1 MMRWLSIPLSL
12 SASSIRTPKMAPVDP
27 VMPMMRRRITILALQ
42 SREPKRTSPRFRK
55 GYQQMVALATIA
67 SGRPALSAESALE
80 QMAEPLLRDPALLGA
95 GRAHLR
101 ELVAPVPGAA
111 GVDDR
116 SAVGE
121 VTGRLALGLDARIER
136 RRPGVADDVDRGG
149 RVRAREQGP
158 HQLLEIGDV
167 DVVVDHDH
175 VSPAIGTDM
184 AHGGDMAGLL
194 GMAGIALVDRDRE
207 QQPRV
212 ADLMRPSR
220 GDARHARLLDVLAQQ
235 AGSHHRAIAADLVRR
250 PLRDAAQQDR
260 IVAIIDR
267 LDVEHGLGPQIAGV
281 IAGPF
286 RERALDA
293 LVAGLDEDLYD
304 DLGVGRDRQ
313 AGDGAVDDLDRLA
326 ADAADDLVFADAVGH
341 FAAGHQ
347 EGHGIAA
354 ADHGDRHA
362 LAARLVLVAHLAA
375 MLSGRDVETRGPG
388 VMDHH
393 AIGPA
398 VDPALVGIAGDVEAA
413 GADIAAAVAGVPFR
427 RGKAGDVD
435 VVAGHHVLEDR
446 TVVDVFGRDAR
457 HRPHEAG
464 AKTFAELQLAE
475 AGREAERHVLALAA
489 EEVDQHA
496 AARDRPWH
504 IVEDEAG
511 RAVVVHR
518 DAGPHADI
526 LLPRQPAHLLDL
538 AEPARLVEPLPQ
550 VVIDQVRLRI
560 GGAVGGR
567 ADPIADDPIAVGVG
581 LRRHETSWSGTRRH
595 VVACETRCCLQ
606 EAIPRASL
614 HTRLQARIP
623 QVCPPAALPS
633 WSRSGRETCF
643 GSAAAG
649 PCRASPR

>member
-1 MMRWLSIPLSL
+1 
-12 SASSIRTPKMAPVDP
+12 
-27 VMPMMRRRITILALQ
+27 
-42 SREPKRTSPRFRK
+42 
-55 GYQQMVALATIA
+55 MVALATIA
-67 SGRPALSAESALE
+67 DRPPGLPAGSAPE
-80 QMAEPLLRDPALLGA
+80 QMAEPLLREPALLRA

-116 SAVGE
+116 PAVGE
-121 VTGRLALGLDARIER
+121 VAGRLALRLDAGIER

-149 RVRAREQGP
+149 GVRAREQGP
-158 HQLLEIGDV
+158 YQLLEIGDV

-207 QQPRV
+207 QEPRV
-212 ADLMRPSR
+212 ADLVRPGG
-220 GDARHARLLDVLAQQ
+220 GDARHARLLDILAQQ
-235 AGSHHRAIAADLVRR
+235 ARADHGAIAADLVR
-250 PLRDAAQQDR
+250 PALRHAAPQDR

-267 LDVEHGLGPQIAGV
+267 LDVEHGLGSEVAGV

-293 LVAGLDEDLYD
+293 LVARLDEALDD
-304 DLGVGRDRQ
+304 DLGIGRDRQ

-326 ADAADDLVFADAVGH
+326 ADAADDLVFADAVRH
-341 FAAGHQ
+341 LAAGHQ

-375 MLSGRDVETRGPG
+375 MLAGRDVETRGPG
-388 VMDHH
+388 VVDHH

-398 VDPALVGIAGDVEAA
+398 VDPAFVGIAGDVEAA

-446 TVVDVFGRDAR
+446 TVVDVFRRDAR
-457 HRPHEAG
+457 HRPHETG
-464 AKTFAELQLAE
+464 AEAFAELELAE
-475 AGREAERHVLALAA
+475 TGRKAERHVLALAA

-496 AARDRPWH
+496 AARDRPGH
-504 IVEDEAG
+504 VVEDEARRG
-511 RAVVVHR
+511 VVVHR
-518 DAGPHADI
+518 DAGYHADI
-526 LLPRQPAHLLDL
+526 LLPGQAAHLLDL

-550 VVIDQVRLRI
+550 IVIGQVRLRI
-560 GGAVGGR
+560 GGALGGR
-567 ADPIADDPIAVGVG
+567 ADPIPGELMPVGGGV
-581 LRRHETSWSGTRRH
+581 RRHAHSRPRTR
-595 VVACETRCCLQ
+595 
-606 EAIPRASL
+606 PR
-614 HTRLQARIP
+614 
-623 QVCPPAALPS
+623 
-633 WSRSGRETCF
+633 
-643 GSAAAG
+643 
-649 PCRASPR
+649 